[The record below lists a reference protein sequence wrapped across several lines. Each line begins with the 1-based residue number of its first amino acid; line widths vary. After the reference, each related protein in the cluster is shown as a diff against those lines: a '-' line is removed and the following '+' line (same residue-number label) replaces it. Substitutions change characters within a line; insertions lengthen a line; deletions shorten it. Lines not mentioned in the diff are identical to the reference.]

1 MTIVSPLSST
11 ARRAVMSALALLV
24 GALSVLAMAGPAA
37 AIPNN
42 TGTNGEPNPPFNPP
56 PVARFTISPNPAL
69 VSEIGPIRALR
80 AGPGIEGIQL
90 GTVAFDGSTSS
101 DNVRVAKYEWDLDG
115 NGTYETSSTTRSKTS
130 RRYTTPGTY
139 TIRLRVT
146 DNQGAKGVTS
156 HQLIVHRRPVARV
169 AASAP
174 VALIGDT
181 IAYSGAGST
190 DDQGIVRY
198 EWDLDGDGTFETNT
212 NSSQTASRSYGSI
225 GKRTV
230 RLRVT
235 DVYGAQGTAAVDV
248 LIHRAPTAAFTF
260 APSPAFAGE
269 AVTFDASGSSDDEGI
284 AKYEWDLNGD
294 GTFETNGA
302 ASPTTT
308 TTFAQPGTVTVRLKV
323 TDGRGVSDVSTRT
336 VTVQTRPPAP
346 PKDTTAPRVR
356 ILTGAAKMSRAGIVA
371 VRISCPATE
380 RTCSGALALRSL
392 GARASALG
400 GKSFRL
406 GGGQSAT
413 LRIKLSRASQ
423 RLVKRSRTVR
433 TLATARA
440 KDAAGNAGTSTR
452 RVTVKR

>member
-1 MTIVSPLSST
+1 MTITSPLSSIV
-11 ARRAVMSALALLV
+11 RRAVMSALALLV
-24 GALSVLAMAGPAA
+24 GALAVLTMAGPAA
-37 AIPNN
+37 ALPP
-42 TGTNGEPNPPFNPP
+42 GHGGNGDPPPPPVNPH
-56 PVARFTISPNPAL
+56 PVARFTMSPNPAL
-69 VSEIGPIRALR
+69 VSQIGPIRAFR
-80 AGPGIEGIQL
+80 VIGPDRIDQGI
-90 GTVAFDGSTSS
+90 VSFDGSAST
-101 DNVRVAKYEWDLDG
+101 DNRAVRKYEWDLDG
-115 NGTYETSSTTRSKTS
+115 NGTYETNSGTKSKASRSYSS
-130 RRYTTPGTY
+130 PGTY

-146 DNQGAKGVTS
+146 DDQGATGVTS
-156 HQLIVHRRPVARV
+156 HQLIVHRRPVARL

-181 IAYSGAGST
+181 VAYSAAGSI
-190 DDQGIVRY
+190 DDQGIVKY
-198 EWDLDGDGTFETNT
+198 EWDLDGNGTFETNT
-212 NSSQTASRSYGSI
+212 NNSQTASRSYGSI

-230 RLRVT
+230 LLRVT
-235 DVYGAQGTAAVDV
+235 DVYGAQGTASVDV

-269 AVTFDASGSSDDEGI
+269 AVRFDASTSSDDEGI

-294 GTFETNGA
+294 GTFETNSA

-308 TTFAQPGTVTVRLKV
+308 HTFDQPGTFTVRLKV
-323 TDGRGVSDVSTRT
+323 TDGRGVSDVSTQA
-336 VTVQTRPPAP
+336 VTVQQRPPAP

-356 ILTGAAKMSRAGIVA
+356 ILTASAKMSRAGIVA
-371 VRISCPATE
+371 VRVTCPATE
-380 RTCSGALALRSL
+380 RSCSGALALRSL

-413 LRIKLSRASQ
+413 LRIKLSQASQ
-423 RLVKRSRTVR
+423 RLVKRSGTVR

-440 KDAAGNAGTSTR
+440 RDAAGNAGTSTR